1 MKTVKATSFFKKVS
15 AAQAE
20 KSPALA
26 AKVGQ
31 KRADISW
38 SFEAPEVADLASLK
52 PEHVEYFLAKA
63 IEDFGRT
70 LVAQNGADWD
80 FIPSSESLTLAAA
93 FDFYNQESSRKRT
106 LTKQT
111 ALAFGQLYARFAPE
125 LIQVTPAAAAM
136 LGTTVCP
143 AYMTYSTDEKIRPTA
158 LARLEQFAAAVLDL
172 EEDSPVMAELADHV
186 EVLMAL
192 IKAFEVKEVAEI
204 SADAL

>member
-15 AAQAE
+15 QAQAD
-20 KSPALA
+20 KSPALL
-26 AKVGQ
+26 AKVGE

-38 SFEAPEVADLASLK
+38 SFEAPEVADLSSIK
-52 PEHVEYFLAKA
+52 PEVVEYFLAKA
-63 IEDFGRT
+63 IEDYGRT
-70 LVAQNGADWD
+70 LVAQNGTDWNYV
-80 FIPSSESLTLAAA
+80 PKSEELTLAAA
-93 FDFYNQESSRKRT
+93 FDFYNQETNRKRT
-106 LTKQT
+106 LTKQS

-143 AYMTYSTDEKIRPTA
+143 DWTKYSADEKIRPTA
-158 LARLEQFAAAVLDL
+158 LARLEQFASAVLDL
-172 EEDSPVMAELADHV
+172 DEDSAIMAELTDHI

-192 IKAFEVKEVAEI
+192 VKAFEVKETIEI